1 MGGGGTMSGIE
12 KIPAEMRWMIATRAA
27 NDLPF
32 AYSLAFKKVVGEM
45 YEHELSNAMNEIWA
59 AAGSEQGVL
68 AKAFGLPV
76 HSAKSVADAFSTL
89 SVLFM
94 GPEMD
99 NGGIKVKKGDTA
111 VLTLESCP
119 MVNRARAW
127 GSMKKRFS
135 HPAGHIR
142 MRLLQ
147 VSIRHTGSALQKGSA
162 PGILSVSGRSRKNR
176 ESS

>member
-119 MVNRARAW
+119 MVNRARAMGIDEKTVFPSCRTYTDAAVASINPAYRISFAKGICTGDTQCEW
-127 GSMKKRFS
+127 KVEKKS
-135 HPAGHIR
+135 
-142 MRLLQ
+142 
-147 VSIRHTGSALQKGSA
+147 
-162 PGILSVSGRSRKNR
+162 
-176 ESS
+176 